1 MIIDSRYK
9 VLNKLG
15 TGLLATV
22 FKVKD
27 IRTGNI
33 YALKLF
39 TNIDSKSLYEKFSAE
54 KMHHITKIQHPNLFH
69 VIDFGNGGKHI
80 YYISEFCDG
89 KSLNQFRFRSGT
101 IEQLYDIIIQT
112 CYALSALHSQEI
124 IHQDLKPTN
133 IIYKLEQNEIS
144 LKVMDYGFTKIDVE
158 RKQQNVSSALP
169 FIAPEIYL
177 GEGAVPQSDFYS
189 LGVILYKITTGVLP
203 YTTDQISGFI
213 AGNQFNLLPKFPR
226 ELNEQI
232 PRELERMIIRLLEK
246 NPEDRFP
253 NVKSIISFINRTR
266 GTEYPYSRQHSIVNS
281 IRFSDYLVRKEY
293 AEQLEK
299 YLPMVNNNNNG
310 KIVVLKGGKGLG
322 KTNTITLFRYKIL
335 KEEYYTFNYQ
345 CGPKHKDPFFA
356 LIKEFYFATKN
367 NKAIH
372 SSLDEISDKLRE
384 YLFESEDNALNI
396 AQGKSEL
403 DLDFATASNFLFR
416 LSEEKPLIFTIQRG
430 EYLSSEVI
438 RFLNHI
444 SNDISTL
451 PIMIVLSI
459 NDPRSIQGLVHAVE
473 VTLKPLSLDET
484 KKYVGKLLSKIP
496 KEEFVKQLWIRS
508 NGNPWF
514 VEQIL
519 IDLTKNEI
527 ILTEDG
533 KFNFD
538 VNLDDYVLPAE
549 LMRDI
554 KEKIEHLSVD
564 SYKKLQKLALIK
576 TPLNKDLCK
585 YILNIEDKEFF
596 FFIKDCVDSEVMKE
610 ENDKQIFTFKE
621 INEHFVEIADQGAQ
635 EAVSQTILTYYHDKP
650 IDDMETIKA
659 LISHAEIVGD
669 VIAIKRFN
677 YQYLNLLTDENLY
690 EEAFRVISKI
700 IKIDFENQNEIS
712 EADRIRDLYKFI
724 ELSEWITDSNI
735 DESLRKTIM
744 HLEDSSEKNFI
755 LGSYYMQHNKYS
767 FAKSRLEKAL
777 KMCVTGKFKVI
788 ILIKLCE
795 LYLSLRK
802 YDLAL
807 SVINQLTQ
815 FSVSSDLKISI
826 VDLQARYFLQK
837 GLIDE
842 GVNLIEEFL
851 PQIDTGNDPNYFV
864 KLGKIHNTLAVLY
877 RQKKNYSDTIKNYHI
892 TRKIWEKVRYKRSLS
907 TIYNNLGDIAL
918 VQGDTKTAI
927 DFFDMAMKHSVESN
941 NINHILLTNL
951 NYGEA
956 YIKLGAF
963 SKAEEYLLKA
973 KELSE
978 TLESRP
984 FYESIINNLANARS
998 KVHNFNYYYSFIKQN
1013 ASYLIK
1019 CDFSKITPLEKSY
1032 FYYLMAIGN
1041 FEKIENL
1048 LFRYKNKFREEK
1060 EVEFY
1065 NQIYGYTLLE
1075 NNRLNEARESIDR
1088 ALHYSKQDKSV
1099 YAQMIGYLR
1108 LNEFYLAVNEVEKAE
1123 EYCEKAKELCSRY
1136 NFYYWEQVTDMLMAK
1151 TQLAD
1156 PKVTLRLI
1164 IRKLENVLNVCKEN
1178 DFFQLEIEIYG
1189 YFIQIYSH
1197 LKVKKTVNKLFKIY
1211 REKIVRAAVGIPP
1224 KDRESW
1230 YHHTKYYLENP
1241 HDFQTIKIAS
1251 RANRNIKWEEELYS
1265 VVKLK
1270 EVKRIKFFIN
1280 KVIMNLFSPDFFAVI
1295 LFEELQGKTDP
1306 FLSYKIDTDKL
1317 YQPLFLKKYAICKD
1331 SKKIQKLKHEDRH
1344 IVFMPLMINSNFV
1357 GVMVLADA
1365 GELEFQR
1372 YELKI
1377 METLRLHLT
1386 AILLRINDFAELNY
1400 DMNLMHKMMRMTQ
1413 KFFSIKNSNKL
1424 NQEIIEFTLDFIG
1437 ASRGFFISKDENEN
1451 YIYEVAMD
1459 TSKHIISKYS
1469 YINTDVISEA
1479 QRQKKPIHINDIIQD
1494 NSWESASYGLD
1505 VYCAP
1510 VIVDHKITAYI
1521 YFDNLNNTDQELHIN
1536 KEFMNMLHSQI
1547 SVAYKN
1553 TLEYEKLKRKNR
1565 EIKDLDEMKNDF
1577 INIVSHELKTPLVT
1591 LKGYSKKMDK
1601 LDVPDDAK
1609 NMISVMQKNI
1619 NKLYYRIN
1627 DIVNYSRYRQ
1637 VNKLEINPTDLR
1649 DVLSLI
1655 AEELAEISKS
1665 RNMQLKT
1672 ELEDGLPP
1680 VKINWEAFHLLIMN
1694 LGLNSIRFTKDFG
1707 TIIIGARMSAFQRE
1721 EINNK
1726 PSVVIYVQDNG
1737 IGIPEKEL
1745 KNVFQKFYEL
1755 NDIYSHRSGEIEYKS
1770 SGLGLGLA
1778 TAELITKL
1786 HKGKIWINS
1795 KEGQGSTV
1803 FVAIP
1808 L

>member
-27 IRTGNI
+27 IRTDNI

-39 TNIDSKSLYEKFSAE
+39 TNIDNKSLYEKFSAE
-54 KMHHITKIQHPNLFH
+54 KMHHITKIQHSNLFH

-80 YYISEFCDG
+80 YYIREFCEG
-89 KSLNQFRFRSGT
+89 NNLNQFRLRSGN
-101 IEQLYDIIIQT
+101 IDQLYDIIIQT
-112 CYALSALHSQEI
+112 CYALSALHSQGI

-133 IIYKLEQNEIS
+133 IIYKLEKNEIS

-203 YTTDQISGFI
+203 YSTDQISGFI
-213 AGNQFNLLPKFPR
+213 AGDQFNLLPKFPR
-226 ELNEQI
+226 ELNEKI
-232 PRELERMIIRLLEK
+232 PRELEKLIIRLLEK
-246 NPEDRFP
+246 NPEDRYT

-266 GTEYPYSRQHSIVNS
+266 GTDYPYSKQHSIVNS

-293 AEQLEK
+293 AEQLEG
-299 YLPMVNNNNNG
+299 YLPMVNKNNNG

-356 LIKEFYFATKN
+356 LIKEFYFATEN
-367 NKAIH
+367 NKALH
-372 SSLDEISDKLRE
+372 SSLDVISDKLRE
-384 YLFESEDNALNI
+384 YLFESEDSALDI

-416 LSEEKPLIFTIQRG
+416 LSEEKPLIFTIQKG
-430 EYLSSEVI
+430 EYLSAEVI
-438 RFLNHI
+438 RFLNYI
-444 SNDISTL
+444 SNEISSR

-473 VTLKPLSLDET
+473 VTLQPLSLDKT
-484 KKYVGKLLSKIP
+484 IKYVSKLLSQKP
-496 KEEFVKQLWIRS
+496 NDEFVKQLWIRS

-519 IDLTKNEI
+519 IDLTKKRI
-527 ILTEDG
+527 ILKDSDHFD
-533 KFNFD
+533 FN
-538 VNLDDYVLPAE
+538 VNLDNYKLPPE
-549 LMRDI
+549 LMLDI
-554 KEKIEHLSVD
+554 KEKIEHLSED

-585 YILNIEDKEFF
+585 YVLNIDDKEFF

-610 ENDKQIFTFKE
+610 ENDKKVFTFKE
-621 INEHFVEIADQGAQ
+621 IPEYFIEKADKGAL
-635 EAVSQTILTYYHDKP
+635 EDISQTILTFYHDKP
-650 IDDMETIKA
+650 IGDMNTLKA
-659 LISHAEIVGD
+659 LISHAEIIGD
-669 VIAIKRFN
+669 IIAIKRFN
-677 YQYLNLLTDENLY
+677 YQYLNLLIDENLY
-690 EEAFRVISKI
+690 EKAFEVISQI

-712 EADRIRDLYKFI
+712 IVERIRDLFKLI
-724 ELSEWITDSNI
+724 ELSEWASDSSIN
-735 DESLRKTIM
+735 ESLRKTIM
-744 HLEDSSEKNFI
+744 KLGNSTEKDFI

-767 FAKSRLEKAL
+767 LAKSRLERA
-777 KMCVTGKFKVI
+777 MNSCVTGKFKII
-788 ILIKLCE
+788 ILMKLGD
-795 LYLSLRK
+795 LYLSRRN

-807 SVINQLTQ
+807 STINQLTQ
-815 FSVSSDLKISI
+815 YTVPSDLKISI
-826 VDLQARYFLQK
+826 VNLQARYFLLK
-837 GLIDE
+837 GLVDE
-842 GVNLIEEFL
+842 GINLIEEFL
-851 PQIDTGNDPNYFV
+851 PQIDTGNDAGYFV
-864 KLGKIHNTLAVLY
+864 KLGKVHNTLAVLY
-877 RQKKNYSDTIKNYHI
+877 RHKKNYSETIKNYHI
-892 TRKIWEKVRYKRSLS
+892 TRKIWEKVYYKRSLS

-927 DFFDMAMKHSVESN
+927 EFFDMAMKHSVESKN
-941 NINHILLTNL
+941 MNHILLTNL

-956 YIKLGAF
+956 YIKLGIF
-963 SKAEEYLLKA
+963 SVAEEYLIKA
-973 KELSE
+973 KQQSE
-978 TLESRP
+978 SLESRP
-984 FYESIINNLANARS
+984 FYDSIISNLANARS
-998 KVHNFNYYYSFIKQN
+998 KVHNLNYYHSFIRKN
-1013 ASYLIK
+1013 APHLIEGNFK
-1019 CDFSKITPLEKSY
+1019 KITPLEKSY

-1041 FEKIENL
+1041 FKKIKNL
-1048 LFRYKNKFREEK
+1048 LYKYKGKFK
-1060 EVEFY
+1060 EDKEIEFY
-1065 NQIYGYTLLE
+1065 NQIYGYTLLA
-1075 NNRLNEARESIDR
+1075 NNRLDKARESIDR
-1088 ALHYSKQDKSV
+1088 ALRYSKQDKSV

-1108 LNEFYLAVNEVEKAE
+1108 LNEFYLALNEVEKAE
-1123 EYCEKAKELCSRY
+1123 EYCVKAKKLCSRY
-1136 NFYYWEQVTDMLMAK
+1136 DFYYWEQVTDMLMAK

-1164 IRKLENVLNVCKEN
+1164 IRKLKRVLDICRENN
-1178 DFFQLEIEIYG
+1178 FFQLEIEIYG
-1189 YFIQIYSH
+1189 FFLQIYSF

-1211 REKIVRAAVGIPP
+1211 KDKIAKAAVGIPTE
-1224 KDRESW
+1224 DRESW
-1230 YHHTKYYLENP
+1230 YHHTKFYLDNP
-1241 HDFQTIKIAS
+1241 YDLQTIKIVS
-1251 RANRNIKWEEELYS
+1251 RANINLNWEEELYS

-1270 EVKRIKFFIN
+1270 EVRRIKFFIN
-1280 KVIMNLFSPDFFAVI
+1280 KVIMNLFSPDYYAII
-1295 LFEELQGKTDP
+1295 LFDELQEKTDP
-1306 FLSYKIDTDKL
+1306 FLFYKINKSKL
-1317 YQPLFLKKYAICKD
+1317 YQPVFLKKYEICKD
-1331 SKKIQKLKHEDRH
+1331 SKKIQKLKYDDRN
-1344 IVFMPLMINSNFV
+1344 IVFTPLMINSNFI
-1357 GVMVLADA
+1357 GIMVLADA

-1372 YELKI
+1372 YELRI

-1413 KFFSIKNSNKL
+1413 KFFSIKDSDKL

-1459 TSKHIISKYS
+1459 TSKYIINKFSN
-1469 YINTDVISEA
+1469 INTDVISEV
-1479 QRQKKPIHINDIIQD
+1479 QRQKKPVHVNDVIHDD
-1494 NSWESASYGLD
+1494 TWESESYGLD

-1536 KEFMNMLHSQI
+1536 DEFMSMLHSQI

-1553 TLEYEKLKRKNR
+1553 TIEYEKLKRKNH

-1591 LKGYSKKMDK
+1591 LKGYSNKLDRLEVPTDAKKMFT
-1601 LDVPDDAK
+1601 
-1609 NMISVMQKNI
+1609 VMQKNI

-1637 VNKLEINPTDLR
+1637 INKLETSPTDLS

-1655 AEELAEISKS
+1655 TEELAEISKS

-1672 ELEDGLPP
+1672 ELEEGIPP

-1707 TIIIGARMSAFQRE
+1707 TIVIGARMSAFQKE

-1778 TAELITKL
+1778 TAELITEL

-1795 KEGQGSTV
+1795 KENQGSTV